1 MGEVRKMGSQEL
13 WPSLFVSLFFIFAS
27 GVGLDP
33 SPAGANRFHN
43 PIETLQFHLIVA
55 TATATTS
62 QTSKRSLSVV
72 DV

>member
-33 SPAGANRFHN
+33 GPQLALTDFTIQLRRCSF
-43 PIETLQFHLIVA
+43 T
-55 TATATTS
+55 
-62 QTSKRSLSVV
+62 
-72 DV
+72 